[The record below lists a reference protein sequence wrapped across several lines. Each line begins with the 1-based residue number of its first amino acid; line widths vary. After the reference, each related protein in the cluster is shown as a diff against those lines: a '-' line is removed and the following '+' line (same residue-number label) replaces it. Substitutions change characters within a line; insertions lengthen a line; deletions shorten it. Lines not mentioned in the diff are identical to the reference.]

1 MRNYKKLL
9 VLLLAIA
16 VFASFLPVLWGQE
29 AKKININQAS
39 ATELT
44 QLERIGMKYAERI
57 IEFRTTKSIEDTVK
71 VPGIGPKTYEANKD
85 RITVQ

>member
-1 MRNYKKLL
+1 
-9 VLLLAIA
+9 
-16 VFASFLPVLWGQE
+16 LWAQE

-44 QLERIGMKYAERI
+44 QLERIGPKYAERI
-57 IEFRTTKSIEDTVK
+57 IEFRTNKGPFQSIEDIVK